1 MNNLPNMERKIDLHK
16 NKLLYPFQ
24 VLLGKIVHYGFW
36 IIKFIVPQKFKQR
49 FLDLETNTTLNNI
62 IGLTLF
68 NAFGG
73 FLLMLTNIKLANVLG
88 AALFGIYSYYAAI
101 GEVGINFV
109 RYGRDKSMTR
119 DLIQKPEEF
128 NGLIA
133 NTFVLNISNLILFTV
148 LIAVFSGLLDVP
160 ISFSSFAIIIATCL
174 ISLDLQPVYE
184 SLRLMSWHSLYNIIQ
199 RLLLLFLIWVPL
211 LIIDSIN
218 LNYLGVSLLISW
230 LFVLFIQ
237 YKEVIGQLG
246 IRIRNQVSSSSII
259 ALYKNNFLIAMSCM
273 MGVAFGPLIRMIL
286 KNSLDDT
293 AVGLYAASFQ
303 IFLISKF
310 ILTQIARVGNP
321 MMAEAGKEECKNSDR
336 IAFIRK
342 YILIMLIGILP
353 FVIPMLTLSGII
365 TDVCFTDEY
374 YEIRHYIPLFGI
386 CLFAMAIGNVYE
398 QFLISMRKDRLYFS
412 IYIGCA
418 VLTVVAALILIPYY
432 GVLGGVLAYV
442 VPTIIARVLYFAFGI
457 RILHSTSKE

>member
-1 MNNLPNMERKIDLHK
+1 MERKIDLHK

-24 VLLGKIVHYGFW
+24 VLLGKIVHYVFW
-36 IIKFIVPQKFKQR
+36 GIMFIVPPKYKQR

-62 IGLTLF
+62 IGLTVF

-88 AALFGIYSYYAAI
+88 AAIFGVYSYYVAI
-101 GEVGINFV
+101 GEVGVNFV

-148 LIAVFSGLLDVP
+148 AITIFSGLLDVP
-160 ISFSSFAIIIATCL
+160 ISFASFAIIIATCL

-199 RLLLLFLIWVPL
+199 RIFLLVLIWSPL
-211 LIIDSIN
+211 LIVDSIN
-218 LNYLGVSLLISW
+218 LDYLGLSLLISW
-230 LFVLFIQ
+230 FFVLFIQ
-237 YKEVIGQLG
+237 YKEIVGQLD
-246 IRIRNQVSSSSII
+246 IKIRNNVSASSII
-259 ALYKNNFLIAMSCM
+259 GLYKSNFLIAMSCM

-286 KNSLDDT
+286 KSSLDDT

-303 IFLISKF
+303 IFLIGKF

-321 MMAEAGKEECKNSDR
+321 MMAEAGKDDCKNSDR
-336 IAFIRK
+336 IVFVRK
-342 YILIMLIGILP
+342 YVVIMLLGILP
-353 FVIPMLTLSGII
+353 FAIPMLTLSGII
-365 TDVCFTDEY
+365 TDICFTEEY
-374 YEIRHYIPLFGI
+374 CEIRHYIPLFGL

-418 VLTVVAALILIPYY
+418 FLTVLMALLLIPHYK
-432 GVLGGVLAYV
+432 VLGGVISYV
-442 VPTIIARVLYFAFGI
+442 FPNVLARVLYFAFGT
-457 RILHSTSKE
+457 RILHSTEK